1 MVAKTRSKDSFRILG
16 ECALCLQN
24 NELQNSHII
33 PAFAFRWLRSRF
45 LTGHIRHTQ
54 KPNLRVQDGA
64 KMPMLC
70 AACEVLLSKDENAFA
85 SQLFH
90 PMASDSHT
98 VTYGDWLLRFAVSLS
113 WRVLKYCYGRNPD
126 VTYSDQQQMLIAQ
139 AETTWRE
146 FLLVA
151 RSHPGK
157 FEHHLLVFTPLTGK
171 PPLGLP
177 NNINR
182 YLLGG
187 IEMDIVGGKNSL
199 MTFTKMGPFVFF
211 GFIQRP
217 SGIWKNTKIHVKDGS
232 VTAGEFQAPY
242 SLDDFFV
249 GRAKD
254 NKNLLTDGMSP
265 TQKQKAQE
273 ELDKAIRTDPKAFL
287 STHQGKA
294 MIADARMFG
303 EEAILHKPD

>member
-1 MVAKTRSKDSFRILG
+1 MANTRTKESFCTVG

-70 AACEVLLSKDENAFA
+70 AACEVLLSKDENPFA

-90 PMASDSHT
+90 PMASDCRT
-98 VTYGDWLLRFAVSLS
+98 VAYGDWLLRFAVSLS

-126 VTYSDQQQMLIAQ
+126 ATYTDQQQMLVAQ
-139 AETTWRE
+139 ADAIWRE
-146 FLLVA
+146 FLLAA
-151 RSHPGK
+151 RPHPGK
-157 FEHHLLVFTPLTGK
+157 FEQHLLVFTPLTGE
-171 PPLGLP
+171 PQHGLP
-177 NNINR
+177 DNINR

-187 IEMDIVGGKNSL
+187 IEMDIVGGERSL
-199 MTFTKMGPFVFF
+199 MTFTKIGPFVFF

-217 SGIWKNTKIHVKDGS
+217 SGIWENTKIHVKDGS
-232 VTAGEFQAPY
+232 VTAGKFQAPH
-242 SLDDFFV
+242 SLGDFFI
-249 GRAKD
+249 GRAND
-254 NKNLLTDGMSP
+254 NKNALTDGMSII
-265 TQKQKAQE
+265 QKQKAQD
-273 ELDKAIRTDPKAFL
+273 ELDKAIVADPKAFL

-303 EEAILHKPD
+303 EGAILRKRD